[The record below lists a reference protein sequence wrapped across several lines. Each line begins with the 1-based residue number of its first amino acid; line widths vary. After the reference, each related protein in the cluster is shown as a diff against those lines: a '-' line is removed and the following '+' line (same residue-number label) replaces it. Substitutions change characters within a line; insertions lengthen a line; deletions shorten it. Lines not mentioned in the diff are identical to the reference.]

1 MLKSKPEILFHY
13 TNFVALEGI
22 LLGKG
27 IRLCCANEMND
38 KLEVMHFIQM
48 LEMAVLKRCETENR
62 KDLISSA
69 KTIFNEERNERKNEV
84 VYLVSFTEWED
95 DAAQWERYGNGGY
108 GVSVAFDYNALEI
121 IRADDYLMCNGIHY
135 GKNADSHQL
144 VDDIYDVL
152 KGKFSTTH
160 NFDKKEAVFGNAW
173 ECAASFKNPSFMSE
187 REYRVLTQP
196 TWKGKRFD
204 KLGDL
209 QTVTVPAQIKKC
221 LYFDWKKRCKEK
233 HIPIATLI
241 KRIVVGP
248 KSPQNIEDL
257 REWLRNNGLGE
268 LSGCVV
274 KSESSLR

>member
-1 MLKSKPEILFHY
+1 
-13 TNFVALEGI
+13 
-22 LLGKG
+22 
-27 IRLCCANEMND
+27 MND
-38 KLEVMHFIQM
+38 KLEMKHFIQM

-121 IRADDYLMCNGIHY
+121 IRADDYLMCNEIYY

-152 KGKFSTTH
+152 KGKFPTTH
-160 NFDKKEAVFGNAW
+160 NFDKKEAVFDNAW
-173 ECAASFKNPSFMSE
+173 GCAASFKNPSFMSE
-187 REYRVLTQP
+187 REYRVLTLP

-209 QTVTVPAQIKKC
+209 QTVTVPSQIKKC
-221 LYFDWKKRCKEK
+221 LYFDWKKRCEEK
-233 HIPIATLI
+233 QIPIATLI